1 MDVEIGE
8 VTSEVT
14 AFDLTALKAEI
25 LAEVLRRVEE
35 DRRLQ
40 SRLDSD
46 RRMRDGATDRPD
58 EVA

>member
-8 VTSEVT
+8 VASEVT
-14 AFDLTALKAEI
+14 TLDLTALKAEI

-46 RRMRDGATDRPD
+46 RRMRPGATDRPD

>member
-14 AFDLTALKAEI
+14 SIDLTALKAEI

-46 RRMRDGATDRPD
+46 RRLRTGATDRPD

>member
-14 AFDLTALKAEI
+14 ALDLAALKAEI

-40 SRLDSD
+40 SRLDAD

-58 EVA
+58 QVA